1 MVSSF
6 GLVRSFTPLQAAFV
20 FAVVGS
26 VLAVAV
32 PTFLEN
38 SRTSRL
44 AEPLEGLQRIAERA
58 SALAAG
64 APAEFGYPESAPR
77 TPARVP
83 QGQRVLDPPGTWD
96 HPTWRRLGFSW
107 DVEHSYSF
115 EFESRSEPG
124 RATFV
129 ARAYGDLDG
138 DGVESRFEISGETRD
153 DGEPIV
159 YPIRMFRETE

>member
-1 MVSSF
+1 VSSF
-6 GLVRSFTPLQAAFV
+6 DPVRPFTPLQVAVAF
-20 FAVVGS
+20 AIGGS
-26 VLAVAV
+26 ILAVAI
-32 PTFLEN
+32 PTFLES

-64 APAEFGYPESAPR
+64 APAELGYPESAPL

-83 QGQRVLDPPGTWD
+83 QGRRVLDPAGTWE

-115 EFESRSEPG
+115 EFESRREPG
-124 RATFV
+124 RSLFV

-138 DGVESRFEISGETRD
+138 DGVQSRFEISGEIRD

-159 YPIRMFRETE
+159 YPIRMYRETE

>member
-1 MVSSF
+1 M
-6 GLVRSFTPLQAAFV
+6 RSFTPLQAALV
-20 FAVVGS
+20 FAAAGS

-32 PTFLEN
+32 PTFLES
-38 SRTSRL
+38 SRASRL
-44 AEPLEGLQRIAERA
+44 AEPLEGLQRIADRA

-64 APAEFGYPESAPR
+64 APAELGYPESAPL

-83 QGQRVLDPPGTWD
+83 QGRRMLDPPATWD
-96 HPTWRRLGFSW
+96 HPTWRRLGFRW
-107 DVEHSYSF
+107 DVEHAYSF

-124 RATFV
+124 RASFV

-138 DGVESRFEISGETRD
+138 DGVESHFEISGETSD
-153 DGEPIV
+153 DGEPII

>member
-1 MVSSF
+1 
-6 GLVRSFTPLQAAFV
+6 VRSFTPLQAAIAFSV
-20 FAVVGS
+20 GGS
-26 VLAVAV
+26 VLAVAI

-38 SRTSRL
+38 SHASRL

-58 SALAAG
+58 NALAAG
-64 APAEFGYPESAPR
+64 SPAELGYPESAPL

-83 QGQRVLDPPGTWD
+83 QGERVVDPPGTWE

-107 DVEHSYSF
+107 DVAHAYSF
-115 EFESRSEPG
+115 EFESRKEEG

-129 ARAYGDLDG
+129 ARAFGDLDG
-138 DGVESRFEISGETRD
+138 DGVQSRFEISGEIRD

-159 YPIRMFRETE
+159 YPIRMYRETE